1 SHSPLDGVARRD
13 TPVFGPRCHHFEA
26 WSGVYQALTLVPWR
40 IPSIPELARERRS
53 RRKPSRCSCAS
64 GSSGNALN
72 GRASLI
78 ELLEEVVAPGF
89 PIRLVAV
96 SVYGRLSDAVGLYS
110 LTVDVVRRDDF
121 AQI

>member
-1 SHSPLDGVARRD
+1 M
-13 TPVFGPRCHHFEA
+13 
-26 WSGVYQALTLVPWR
+26 LVCER
-40 IPSIPELARERRS
+40 IIR
-53 RRKPSRCSCAS
+53 
-64 GSSGNALN
+64 NALN

-121 AQI
+121 AQIFTVNLGRLEATDPLEDAEIVVHDVALELPSPGFYDCRPWMTRRFVHSVSFQARAT